1 VLADLGVAESPVIRL
16 VIADDHPVV
25 REGLK
30 YVVSQNRDMHL
41 VGEAE
46 DARSTLAICR
56 EVRVDVLLL
65 DVSMP
70 GPGVVDLI
78 ESLRAVRPSPRILV
92 LSVHPE
98 RHYARRVLQ
107 AGADGY
113 LTKNHSPT
121 ALAAAIR
128 QVYAGRKYVTPA
140 LAEDLVLDLS
150 AGRHATPHEA
160 LSNREY
166 EVFRR
171 LGGGSRVN
179 AIASELGLSP
189 KTVRT
194 YRSRILEKMNLMSTA
209 EIIFYAV
216 QNGLAGA
223 PLSRE
228 LGDAATRQE
237 PRHEDGRDAMP
248 DSRRQAASPRRGATT
263 RSSRS

>member
-1 VLADLGVAESPVIRL
+1 MTVRL

-30 YVVSQNRDMHL
+30 YIVSQNRDMTL
-41 VGEAE
+41 VGEAD
-46 DARSTLAICR
+46 DAHSTLEVCR
-56 EVRVDVLLL
+56 KTAVDVLLL

-70 GPGVVDLI
+70 GMGVVDVI
-78 ESLRAVRPSPRILV
+78 RALRSAGRSPRILV

-121 ALAAAIR
+121 ALADAIR
-128 QVYAGRKYVTPA
+128 HVYGGRKYVTPA
-140 LAEDLVLDLS
+140 LAEELAVNLS
-150 AGRHATPHEA
+150 EGTVRAPHEA

-171 LGGGSRVN
+171 LGAGVGVN
-179 AIASELGLSP
+179 DIARELALSP

-194 YRSRILEKMNLMSTA
+194 YRSRILEKMNIGSTA
-209 EIIFYAV
+209 ELIFYAV
-216 QNGLAGA
+216 RNGLVEQVPAGD
-223 PLSRE
+223 L
-228 LGDAATRQE
+228 
-237 PRHEDGRDAMP
+237 P
-248 DSRRQAASPRRGATT
+248 DR
-263 RSSRS
+263 

>member
-1 VLADLGVAESPVIRL
+1 LTVRL

-30 YVVSQNRDMHL
+30 YLVSQNRDMTL
-41 VGEAE
+41 VGEAD
-46 DARSTLAICR
+46 DARSTLEVCR
-56 EVRVDVLLL
+56 TTAVDVLLL

-70 GPGVVDLI
+70 GMAVVDLI
-78 ESLRAVRPSPRILV
+78 RALRSAGHSPRILV

-121 ALAAAIR
+121 ALAEAIR
-128 QVYAGRKYVTPA
+128 QVHGGRKYVTPA
-140 LAEDLVLDLS
+140 LAEELAVSLS
-150 AGRHATPHEA
+150 EGRALAPHEA

-171 LGGGSRVN
+171 LGAGVRVN
-179 AIASELGLSP
+179 EIAQELALSP

-194 YRSRILEKMNLMSTA
+194 YRSRIIEKMNIRSTA
-209 EIIFYAV
+209 ELIFYAV
-216 QNGLAGA
+216 QNGLVGQVAAGE
-223 PLSRE
+223 PEGPPPPTRE
-228 LGDAATRQE
+228 PAHRSESLQG
-237 PRHEDGRDAMP
+237 
-248 DSRRQAASPRRGATT
+248 SRRTLPERPIA
-263 RSSRS
+263 SRSGRRS

>member
-1 VLADLGVAESPVIRL
+1 MTVRL

-30 YVVSQNRDMHL
+30 YLVSQNRDMTL
-41 VGEAE
+41 VGEAD
-46 DARSTLAICR
+46 DARSTLEACR
-56 EVRVDVLLL
+56 TTAVDVLLL

-70 GPGVVDLI
+70 GMAVVDLI
-78 ESLRAVRPSPRILV
+78 RELRSAGRSPRILV

-121 ALAAAIR
+121 ALADAIR
-128 QVYAGRKYVTPA
+128 QVHAGRKYVTPA
-140 LAEDLVLDLS
+140 LAEELAVSLS
-150 AGRHATPHEA
+150 AGSALAPHEA

-171 LGGGSRVN
+171 LGAGVAVN
-179 AIASELGLSP
+179 VIANELALSP

-194 YRSRILEKMNLMSTA
+194 YRSRILEKMSIRSTA
-209 EIIFYAV
+209 ELIFYAV
-216 QNGLAGA
+216 QNGLVGQAVAGD
-223 PLSRE
+223 PRG
-228 LGDAATRQE
+228 GDARVPPPA
-237 PRHEDGRDAMP
+237 GRGERLRSA
-248 DSRRQAASPRRGATT
+248 RRTRRGAAPP
-263 RSSRS
+263 RA

>member
-1 VLADLGVAESPVIRL
+1 MIRL

-30 YVVSQNRDMHL
+30 YLVSQNRDMVL

-46 DARSTLAICR
+46 DGLSTLETCR
-56 EVRVDVLLL
+56 KVDVNVLLL

-70 GPGVVDLI
+70 GMAVVDLI
-78 ESLRAVRPSPRILV
+78 RSLRSTRRCPRILV

-113 LTKNHSPT
+113 LTKTHSPT
-121 ALAAAIR
+121 ALAEAIR
-128 QVYAGRKYVTPA
+128 RVHAGRKYVTPA
-140 LAEDLVLDLS
+140 VAEELAVSLGG
-150 AGRHATPHEA
+150 GRELASHET

-171 LGGGSRVN
+171 LGAGVRVGE
-179 AIASELGLSP
+179 IAEELGLSP

-194 YRSRILEKMNLMSTA
+194 YRSRILEKMGLKSTA
-209 EIIFYAV
+209 ELIFHAV
-216 QNGLAGA
+216 QNGLVGQVAVERQGTDA
-223 PLSRE
+223 SGSKERPEARSRE
-228 LGDAATRQE
+228 TAR
-237 PRHEDGRDAMP
+237 P
-248 DSRRQAASPRRGATT
+248 SRGPGKAST
-263 RSSRS
+263 

>member
-1 VLADLGVAESPVIRL
+1 MTVRL

-30 YVVSQNRDMHL
+30 YLVSQHRDMTL

-46 DARSTLAICR
+46 DAPGTLEACR
-56 EVRVDVLLL
+56 TTAVDVLLL

-70 GPGVVDLI
+70 GMAVVDLI
-78 ESLRAVRPSPRILV
+78 RALRSAGRSPRILV

-113 LTKNHSPT
+113 LTKNHSPI
-121 ALAAAIR
+121 ALAEAIR
-128 QVYAGRKYVTPA
+128 QVHGGRKYVTPA
-140 LAEDLVLDLS
+140 LAEELAVSLS
-150 AGRHATPHEA
+150 EGRALTPHEA

-171 LGGGSRVN
+171 LGAGVRVN
-179 AIASELGLSP
+179 EIAHDLALSP

-194 YRSRILEKMNLMSTA
+194 YRSRILEKMNIRSTA
-209 EIIFYAV
+209 ELIFYAV
-216 QNGLAGA
+216 QNGLVGPSPAPDQPGSAEPAGL
-223 PLSRE
+223 P
-228 LGDAATRQE
+228 AA
-237 PRHEDGRDAMP
+237 G
-248 DSRRQAASPRRGATT
+248 SGGPRRLGQPGRGTT
-263 RSSRS
+263 AIKRSGRRS

>member
-1 VLADLGVAESPVIRL
+1 VTVRL

-30 YVVSQNRDMHL
+30 YLVSQNRDMAL
-41 VGEAE
+41 VGEA
-46 DARSTLAICR
+46 DDGRSTLEICR
-56 EVRVDVLLL
+56 TTAVDVLLL

-70 GPGVVDLI
+70 GMAVVDLI
-78 ESLRAVRPSPRILV
+78 RALRSAGRSPRILV

-121 ALAAAIR
+121 ALAEAIR
-128 QVYAGRKYVTPA
+128 QVHGGRKYVTPA
-140 LAEDLVLDLS
+140 LAEELAVSLS
-150 AGRHATPHEA
+150 EGTALAPHEA

-171 LGGGSRVN
+171 LGAGVRIN
-179 AIASELGLSP
+179 EIAQELALSP

-194 YRSRILEKMNLMSTA
+194 YRSRILEKMNIRSTA
-209 EIIFYAV
+209 ELIFYAV
-216 QNGLAGA
+216 QNGLVGQVAAGDLPGPPA
-223 PLSRE
+223 PTRE
-228 LGDAATRQE
+228 PARRRQSL
-237 PRHEDGRDAMP
+237 PG
-248 DSRRQAASPRRGATT
+248 SRRTLPEAVVARSGRR
-263 RSSRS
+263 S

>member
-1 VLADLGVAESPVIRL
+1 VTVRL

-30 YVVSQNRDMHL
+30 YLVSQNREMTL
-41 VGEAE
+41 VGEAD
-46 DARSTLAICR
+46 DARSTLEACR
-56 EVRVDVLLL
+56 TTAVDVLLL

-70 GPGVVDLI
+70 GMAVVDLI
-78 ESLRAVRPSPRILV
+78 RALRSAGRSPRILV

-121 ALAAAIR
+121 ALAEAIR
-128 QVYAGRKYVTPA
+128 QVHAGRKYVTPA
-140 LAEDLVLDLS
+140 LAEELAVSLS
-150 AGRHATPHEA
+150 EGRALAPHEA

-171 LGGGSRVN
+171 LGAGVRVN
-179 AIASELGLSP
+179 EIAHELALSP

-194 YRSRILEKMNLMSTA
+194 YRSRILEKMSIRSTA
-209 EIIFYAV
+209 ELIFYAV
-216 QNGLAGA
+216 QNGLVGQALAGEQ
-223 PLSRE
+223 PG
-228 LGDAATRQE
+228 GDAPARQPAARGE
-237 PRHEDGRDAMP
+237 GLRSA
-248 DSRRQAASPRRGATT
+248 RRTRRG
-263 RSSRS
+263 RL

>member
-1 VLADLGVAESPVIRL
+1 VTVRL

-30 YVVSQNRDMHL
+30 YLVSQNRDMTL
-41 VGEAE
+41 VGEAD
-46 DARSTLAICR
+46 DARSTLEACGTTA
-56 EVRVDVLLL
+56 VDVLLL

-70 GPGVVDLI
+70 GMSVVDLI
-78 ESLRAVRPSPRILV
+78 RALRSAGRSPRILV

-121 ALAAAIR
+121 ALAEAIR
-128 QVYAGRKYVTPA
+128 QVHAGRKYVTPA
-140 LAEDLVLDLS
+140 LAEELAVSLS
-150 AGRHATPHEA
+150 EDRALAPHEA

-171 LGGGSRVN
+171 LGAGVRVN
-179 AIASELGLSP
+179 DIAHDLALSP

-194 YRSRILEKMNLMSTA
+194 YRSRILEKMNIRSTA
-209 EIIFYAV
+209 ELIFYAV
-216 QNGLAGA
+216 QNGLVGQALAGDQ
-223 PLSRE
+223 PE
-228 LGDAATRQE
+228 
-237 PRHEDGRDAMP
+237 RDASP
-248 DSRRQAASPRRGATT
+248 GEPAARAGSHRSAGRTPGRT
-263 RSSRS
+263 RDR

>member
-1 VLADLGVAESPVIRL
+1 MVRL

-30 YVVSQNRDMHL
+30 YLVSQNRDMAL
-41 VGEAE
+41 VGEAD
-46 DARSTLAICR
+46 DARSTLEICR
-56 EVRVDVLLL
+56 TTAVDVLLL

-70 GPGVVDLI
+70 GMTVVDLI
-78 ESLRAVRPSPRILV
+78 RALRSAGRSPRILV

-121 ALAAAIR
+121 ALAEAIR
-128 QVYAGRKYVTPA
+128 QVHGGRKYVTPA
-140 LAEDLVLDLS
+140 LAEELAVSLS
-150 AGRHATPHEA
+150 EGRALAPHEA

-171 LGGGSRVN
+171 LGAGVRVKE
-179 AIASELGLSP
+179 IAQELVLSP

-194 YRSRILEKMNLMSTA
+194 YRSRILEKMNIRSTA
-209 EIIFYAV
+209 ELIFYAV
-216 QNGLAGA
+216 QNGLVGQVAAGDDPGRPA
-223 PLSRE
+223 PARE
-228 LGDAATRQE
+228 PA
-237 PRHEDGRDAMP
+237 
-248 DSRRQAASPRRGATT
+248 RRG
-263 RSSRS
+263 

>member
-1 VLADLGVAESPVIRL
+1 MTIRL

-30 YVVSQNRDMHL
+30 YLVSQSRDMTL
-41 VGEAE
+41 VGEAV
-46 DARSTLAICR
+46 DAPTTLDACR
-56 EVRVDVLLL
+56 TTAVDVLLL

-70 GPGVVDLI
+70 GMAVVDLI
-78 ESLRAVRPSPRILV
+78 RELRSSGRSPRILV

-121 ALAAAIR
+121 ALAEAIR
-128 QVYAGRKYVTPA
+128 QVHSGRKYVTPA
-140 LAEDLVLDLS
+140 LAEELAVSLS
-150 AGRHATPHEA
+150 EGRALTPHEA

-171 LGGGSRVN
+171 LGAGVRVDE
-179 AIASELGLSP
+179 IARELALSP

-194 YRSRILEKMNLMSTA
+194 YRSRILEKMGIRGTA
-209 EIIFYAV
+209 ELIFYAV
-216 QNGLAGA
+216 QNGLVGQALAGHPPGGEA
-223 PLSRE
+223 PARQ
-228 LGDAATRQE
+228 DAARGGG
-237 PRHEDGRDAMP
+237 PRGAGRN
-248 DSRRQAASPRRGATT
+248 RRGT
-263 RSSRS
+263 REG

>member
-1 VLADLGVAESPVIRL
+1 MTILL

-30 YVVSQNRDMHL
+30 YLVSQNRDMAL

-46 DARSTLAICR
+46 DADGTLEVCR
-56 EVRVDVLLL
+56 TTDVDVLLL

-70 GPGVVDLI
+70 GMAVVDLI
-78 ESLRAVRPSPRILV
+78 RALRATDRCPRILV

-98 RHYARRVLQ
+98 RHYARRVLK

-121 ALAAAIR
+121 ALADAIR
-128 QVYAGRKYVTPA
+128 HVHGGRKYVTPA
-140 LAEDLVLDLS
+140 LAEELAVSLS
-150 AGRHATPHEA
+150 EGTALAPHEA

-171 LGGGSRVN
+171 LGGGIGVN
-179 AIASELGLSP
+179 DIAEELALSP

-194 YRSRILEKMNLMSTA
+194 YRSRILDKLNVRSTA
-209 EIIFYAV
+209 ELIFYAV
-216 QNGLAGA
+216 RTGLVGQAPAGDPPDGA
-223 PLSRE
+223 SAERDSAARTEGHRGSERSRPE
-228 LGDAATRQE
+228 SDPTERK
-237 PRHEDGRDAMP
+237 RGR
-248 DSRRQAASPRRGATT
+248 S
-263 RSSRS
+263 

>member
-1 VLADLGVAESPVIRL
+1 MVRL

-30 YVVSQNRDMHL
+30 YLVSQNRDMAL
-41 VGEAE
+41 VGEAD
-46 DARSTLAICR
+46 DARSTLEICR
-56 EVRVDVLLL
+56 TTAVDVLLL

-70 GPGVVDLI
+70 GMAVVDLI
-78 ESLRAVRPSPRILV
+78 RALRSAGRSPRILV

-121 ALAAAIR
+121 ALAEAIR
-128 QVYAGRKYVTPA
+128 QVHGGRKYVTPA
-140 LAEDLVLDLS
+140 LAEELAVSLS
-150 AGRHATPHEA
+150 EGTALAPHEA

-171 LGGGSRVN
+171 LGAGVRVN
-179 AIASELGLSP
+179 EIAQELALSP

-194 YRSRILEKMNLMSTA
+194 YRSRILEKMNIRSTA
-209 EIIFYAV
+209 ELIFYAV
-216 QNGLAGA
+216 QNGLVGQVAAGDVPRRPA
-223 PLSRE
+223 PAREPARGGGSLPGSRR
-228 LGDAATRQE
+228 T
-237 PRHEDGRDAMP
+237 HEDRGVMARSGR
-248 DSRRQAASPRRGATT
+248 
-263 RSSRS
+263 RS